1 MTERSSP
8 THSPVSQSP
17 AAWRSRS
24 AWTVLIIS
32 TLLALALDLGSKHLA
47 FAHIAPDPV
56 VVDRSDVMT
65 QMAKD
70 VRGLQALVPLHKA
83 VTPIPHI
90 LEFKLVLNGGA
101 VFGSGQGRRWF
112 FIGFTGV
119 ALLFAIYLFARWTRA
134 NERWS
139 HIAIGLIL
147 SGGLG
152 NLYDRLTLACV
163 RDFIHPLPG
172 VTFPFGLSLP
182 GGQRE
187 IWPYVSN
194 VADAALLVGIIFLLI
209 RIWRDDK
216 ALQSRQAELA
226 RE

>member
-1 MTERSSP
+1 MTDLASSIP
-8 THSPVSQSP
+8 SHASPAP
-17 AAWRSRS
+17 AAWRSTS
-24 AWTVLIIS
+24 AWAVLVIS
-32 TLLALALDLGSKHLA
+32 TLLALALDLGTKHLA
-47 FAHIAPDPV
+47 FERIAPDPV
-56 VVDRSDVMT
+56 VVDRTEVLA
-65 QMAKD
+65 QMARD
-70 VRGLQALVPLHKA
+70 VRGLQALVPIHQP

-101 VFGSGQGRRWF
+101 VFGSGQGKRWF

-119 ALLFAIYLFARWTRA
+119 ALFFAVYLFARWTRA

-139 HIAIGLIL
+139 HIAIGLIV

-152 NLYDRLTLACV
+152 NLYDRVTLACV

-172 VTFPFGLSLP
+172 VTFPFGIALP
-182 GGQRE
+182 GGRRE

-194 VADAALLVGIIFLLI
+194 VADAALLIGILFLLI

-216 ALQSRQAELA
+216 ALRTHQPANTE
-226 RE
+226 